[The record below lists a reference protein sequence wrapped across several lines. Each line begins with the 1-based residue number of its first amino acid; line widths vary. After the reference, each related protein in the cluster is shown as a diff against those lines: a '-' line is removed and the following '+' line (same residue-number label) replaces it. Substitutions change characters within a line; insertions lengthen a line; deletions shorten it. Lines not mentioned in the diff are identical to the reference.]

1 MGKTNLVIFCEDWGL
16 PAEEVKM
23 VDRRANFIYTPSMKV
38 ILVRK

>member
-23 VDRRANFIYTPSMKV
+23 VDGRANFIYTPSMKV